1 MTAKV
6 NKRLS
11 PDGVLSKDG
20 VGDGSFGF
28 GDRGGSSSRAA
39 PSQSGTSVVS
49 GVIGMGF
56 AAQNAAASEA
66 GHHQGADAPD
76 GDQRAPEAIIEP
88 HLPVGSEHVE
98 SEASASIAFWSGA
111 DFESAETSADGDVH
125 TVVVDDS
132 VWSDV
137 IIDVDEG
144 TFPFVEPNDT
154 VEPPSAVEIARAMKN
169 DAIRSARES
178 AWVVS
183 EPSDEEIDL
192 GVNVDDAV
200 LPASQ
205 ANSVSSGVSDTGS
218 VPIVDGLT
226 GPGAVL
232 DVVTGDDGLLD
243 TVLGEDG
250 LLDDT
255 LDTVLGDDGVVDTVL
270 DVVTGDDGLLDTV
283 LGEDGLLDETLD
295 TVLGDDGVVDTVLDV
310 VTGDDGLLDTVL
322 GEDGLLDE
330 TLDTVLGDDGV
341 VDTVLDVV
349 TGDDGLLD
357 TVLGEDG
364 LLDETLDTVLGDDG
378 VVDTVL
384 DVVTGDDGLL
394 DTVLGEDGL
403 LDDTL
408 DTVLGDDGV
417 VDTVLDV
424 VTGDDGLLDTV
435 LGEDGLLDDT
445 LDTALGD
452 DGVVDTVLD
461 VVTGDD
467 GLLDTVL
474 GEEWFDATLD
484 TALGDDGVV
493 DTVLD
498 VVTGDD
504 GLLDTVLGE
513 DGLLDETLDTALGD
527 DGVVDTVLDVVT
539 GENGL
544 LGGVT
549 GSGGLLSGLLSGV
562 GSNTAGI
569 GQDDGLAEAVTASV
583 EAEVGDSLGGTEAD
597 WEELRNPETNSVAP
611 DASDDQKEQEDD
623 GFLDTLLAA
632 DDDTG
637 ILTGL
642 IGDEDVFGIDV
653 APMVEDEADDLF
665 MGLGGTDDLGGSL
678 VERGLLDDDSS
689 FDAEV
694 DDFLNQIIGSS
705 VDGDVLAGGQNTF
718 EVLIEDNT
726 SDEVDELVE
735 EAPDLLDDTVIDGAI
750 STLFGAGDGDS
761 GGGLLGG
768 LFGSNE
774 DDNG

>member
-88 HLPVGSEHVE
+88 HLPVGSEHVD
-98 SEASASIAFWSGA
+98 SEASASIAFWSGT
-111 DFESAETSADGDVH
+111 DIESAETSADGDVH

-183 EPSDEEIDL
+183 EPSDEEVDL

-218 VPIVDGLT
+218 VPIMDGLT

-270 DVVTGDDGLLDTV
+270 DVATGDD
-283 LGEDGLLDETLD
+283 
-295 TVLGDDGVVDTVLDV
+295 
-310 VTGDDGLLDTVL
+310 
-322 GEDGLLDE
+322 
-330 TLDTVLGDDGV
+330 
-341 VDTVLDVV
+341 
-349 TGDDGLLD
+349 
-357 TVLGEDG
+357 
-364 LLDETLDTVLGDDG
+364 
-378 VVDTVL
+378 
-384 DVVTGDDGLL
+384 
-394 DTVLGEDGL
+394 
-403 LDDTL
+403 
-408 DTVLGDDGV
+408 
-417 VDTVLDV
+417 
-424 VTGDDGLLDTV
+424 
-435 LGEDGLLDDT
+435 
-445 LDTALGD
+445 
-452 DGVVDTVLD
+452 
-461 VVTGDD
+461 
-467 GLLDTVL
+467 
-474 GEEWFDATLD
+474 
-484 TALGDDGVV
+484 
-493 DTVLD
+493 
-498 VVTGDD
+498 
-504 GLLDTVLGE
+504 
-513 DGLLDETLDTALGD
+513 
-527 DGVVDTVLDVVT
+527 
-539 GENGL
+539 GL

-583 EAEVGDSLGGTEAD
+583 EAEVGDSIGGTEAD
-597 WEELRNPETNSVAP
+597 WEGIENPETNSVAP

-735 EAPDLLDDTVIDGAI
+735 EAPDLLDDTVIDDAI